1 MKFRD
6 NLYYIVPNKSK
17 ESILEKISLIDNIYD
32 IHFDTLENLCNI
44 FNCEI
49 GEIIELKKEKENVED
64 EQINKKT
71 K

>member
-1 MKFRD
+1 MLRD
-6 NLYYIVPNKSK
+6 RK
-17 ESILEKISLIDNIYD
+17 
-32 IHFDTLENLCNI
+32 NLCNI
-44 FNCEI
+44 FKCEI